1 MTGPIPTVGPIEVTV
16 VREVKAPS
24 ELSIRVSA
32 DHIKIEKAKSPK
44 SPMSPMSPLKALM
57 SQEEAAAII
66 QKHTRGVITR
76 TREVSKL
83 VTAKSSAAVTKF
95 KSIFVSGH
103 YWGKPV
109 HSSIKEALAI
119 NKEGRSNYEYLR
131 DEWLLLMLRVQPC
144 LLVVCLAGMIGVVV
158 AGLLLVVMLF
168 PVQFGVDMGW
178 MTELRHPYCNT
189 SQFNETWILTDI
201 TSSYPP
207 QVINIDVNVLGKNYV
222 AHYCTYA
229 QTAFNNCIKYFTIYF
244 TFINLLPLPWTIAI
258 FVDARE
264 RFARG
269 KYDTV
274 GTDFYDRPT
283 EAIWFFLPAGT
294 RRKISLW
301 LLFAVFAQ
309 ILALVCH
316 IVWWSYISGQTFPG
330 VLMQNVWLVL
340 QFAALGIAGS
350 IQGKAENKVREEY
363 PGRFPPTIMHYL
375 EGAYREWKAKAN
387 EDGKIQVSEVCGCSE
402 HSFIQ
407 YVLKEM
413 KEFKKQQDELKSEQK
428 VDALTG
434 IVIHS
439 SRRRSQE
446 SNTDEPSDKLRRS
459 NTAAF

>member
-1 MTGPIPTVGPIEVTV
+1 
-16 VREVKAPS
+16 
-24 ELSIRVSA
+24 
-32 DHIKIEKAKSPK
+32 
-44 SPMSPMSPLKALM
+44 MSPMSPLKALM

-229 QTAFNNCIKYFTIYF
+229 QAAFNNCIKYFTIYF
-244 TFINLLPLPWTIAI
+244 TFINLLPLPWTLAI
-258 FVDARE
+258 LADAQKRLSDVS
-264 RFARG
+264 RG
-269 KYDTV
+269 HASSSTTSTSTTGAAAGGAGGGADEV

-283 EAIWFFLPAGT
+283 EAIWFFLPPRT
-294 RRKISLW
+294 RRTIALW
-301 LLFAVFAQ
+301 LLIAALAQ

-340 QFAALGIAGS
+340 QFACLGVAGHV
-350 IQGKAENKVREEY
+350 QGKSEKRVREEH

-375 EGAYREWKAKAN
+375 EGAYREWKAKAK
-387 EDGKIQVSEVCGCSE
+387 EDGKITASEVCGCGQD
-402 HSFIQ
+402 SFLQ
-407 YVLKEM
+407 YVLREM
-413 KEFKKQQDELKSEQK
+413 REFKRQQEQLKSEQK
-428 VDALTG
+428 VDGLTG
-434 IVIHS
+434 IAVEMATHS
-439 SRRRSQE
+439 PGKKELMRAHSKGRGLAVSAVQ
-446 SNTDEPSDKLRRS
+446 
-459 NTAAF
+459 AAAS